1 MWAGDFSRGADY
13 DRLVKWLSTSYMLGA
28 LVTGPVPGI
37 LADRFGSYVPAYA
50 LFAGCLL
57 CSMVLIQGVYI
68 KLGVGKRPAK
78 S

>member
-1 MWAGDFSRGADY
+1 MWGT
-13 DRLVKWLSTSYMLGA
+13 TSYLLGA
-28 LVTGPVPGI
+28 VVTVRVPGI

>member
-1 MWAGDFSRGADY
+1 MGGGLQPGADY

-37 LADRFGSYVPAYA
+37 LADRFGSYVPAYP
-50 LFAGCLL
+50 LFPASLL
-57 CSMVLIQGVYI
+57 CSMALIQGVYN